1 MSVMAY
7 GALVE
12 RTVPVSR
19 AKIYSLLV
27 DEFGAIDK
35 LMGDAV
41 ESVTLEGDGIG
52 AVRHVR
58 ARGVPGVLSERLDTA
73 YDGRVFSYS
82 LVGESSLP
90 VDDYVAV
97 VTLADAPNGGCAIS
111 WGSNWVPKGAPV
123 DAVRAMLTAL
133 YGNLIDAL
141 VRAGR

>member
-1 MSVMAY
+1 MAY
-7 GALVE
+7 AALVE

-19 AKIYSLLV
+19 AKIYSLLF

-41 ESVTLEGDGIG
+41 ESSTLEGDGIG

-58 ARGVPGVLSERLDTA
+58 AKGVPGVLSERLDTA

-90 VDDYVAV
+90 IESYVAV

-111 WGSNWVPKGAPV
+111 WGSNWVPKGAPAE
-123 DAVRAMLTAL
+123 DVRKMLTAL
-133 YGNLIDAL
+133 YERIMDAL
-141 VRAGR
+141 VRAGP

>member
-1 MSVMAY
+1 MAY
-7 GALVE
+7 AALVE
-12 RTVPVSR
+12 RTIPVSR

-41 ESVTLEGDGIG
+41 ESCKVEGNGVG
-52 AVRHVR
+52 MVRHVR
-58 ARGVPGVLSERLDTA
+58 AKGVAGVLSERLDTA

-90 VDDYVAV
+90 LEYYVAV

-111 WGSNWVPKGAPV
+111 WGSNWAPKGAPV
-123 DAVRAMLTAL
+123 ESVRKMLTGL
-133 YGNLIDAL
+133 YESLIDAL